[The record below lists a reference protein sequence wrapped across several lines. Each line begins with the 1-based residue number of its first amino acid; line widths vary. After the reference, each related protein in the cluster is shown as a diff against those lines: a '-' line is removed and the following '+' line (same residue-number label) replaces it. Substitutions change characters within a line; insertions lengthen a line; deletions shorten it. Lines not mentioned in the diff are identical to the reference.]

1 MQVLNTHPVL
11 LEKTPLWLYV
21 LKEAEVLGD
30 GRLYRSHMRA
40 GIVME
45 ALHAAIEA
53 SDISILDGTN
63 GKPTPPQANGDKI
76 TIPDLMEL
84 SSYPDHLGT
93 DWPQ

>member
-30 GRLYRSHMRA
+30 GKLLGPYA
-40 GIVME
+40 GRIVME